1 LELQAYFAPA
11 APGQLLRAIPGAGLK
26 VPLYLLG
33 SSDFS
38 ARLAAE
44 LGLPFAFASHFAPDY
59 LDAALDIYRRNFQP
73 SSQLKSPHIMIGV
86 NLVAA
91 DTDEEAARLFTSL
104 QQMFLGIIRGAR
116 TELPPPV
123 ETMRGLWSALE
134 EQQAQHKL
142 YYSAVGS
149 PETVR
154 RELRR
159 LIEQTGAD
167 EIIATAQI
175 FDHAARLHSFEI
187 AAEEFQDLSL
197 STTI

>member
-1 LELQAYFAPA
+1 MSQANTQVNVLASRISDSKRADYAHQILDLTTRGPSPFLEI
-11 APGQLLRAIPGAGLK
+11 LLERETHK
-26 VPLYLLG
+26 
-33 SSDFS
+33 
-38 ARLAAE
+38 
-44 LGLPFAFASHFAPDY
+44 
-59 LDAALDIYRRNFQP
+59 
-73 SSQLKSPHIMIGV
+73 K
-86 NLVAA
+86 
-91 DTDEEAARLFTSL
+91 
-104 QQMFLGIIRGAR
+104 MFLGIIRGAC

-187 AAEEFQDLSL
+187 AAEVFRDSSL
-197 STTI
+197 SSTIAR